1 MTLASDLLDEILT
14 RLDSL
19 GPLGPASIVES
30 LLLTGISGLNKG
42 SINDCGCH
50 TSATAANDGLGWVDT
65 FGLEKSLEV

>member
-19 GPLGPASIVES
+19 GPLGPASIVQS
-30 LLLTGISGLNKG
+30 LLLTGISGLNKS

-50 TSATAANDGLGWVDT
+50 TSATATNDGLGWVDA
-65 FGLEKSLEV
+65 FRLEKSSEV

>member
-30 LLLTGISGLNKG
+30 LLLTGISSLNKG

-50 TSATAANDGLGWVDT
+50 TSATAANDGFGWVDA
-65 FGLEKSLEV
+65 FELEKSLEV

>member
-1 MTLASDLLDEILT
+1 MTLASDLLDEIIT

-30 LLLTGISGLNKG
+30 LLTGISGLNKS

-50 TSATAANDGLGWVDT
+50 TSATAANDGLGWIDA
-65 FGLEKSLEV
+65 FGFEKSLEI